1 MLWFTTKV
9 HTDKG
14 NICSLSVIKQQ
25 LDLRDYAT
33 PIADRLQQN
42 TAEKVS
48 TLLIGLLY
56 LYK

>member
-9 HTDKG
+9 LTDKG
-14 NICSLSVIKQQ
+14 NISVIKQQ

-33 PIADRLQQN
+33 LIADRVQQN

-48 TLLIGLLY
+48 TLLIGFLY
-56 LYK
+56 LHK

>member
-9 HTDKG
+9 LTDKG

-33 PIADRLQQN
+33 PIADRVQPHQLN
-42 TAEKVS
+42 VMHGPGGVEHN
-48 TLLIGLLY
+48 
-56 LYK
+56 